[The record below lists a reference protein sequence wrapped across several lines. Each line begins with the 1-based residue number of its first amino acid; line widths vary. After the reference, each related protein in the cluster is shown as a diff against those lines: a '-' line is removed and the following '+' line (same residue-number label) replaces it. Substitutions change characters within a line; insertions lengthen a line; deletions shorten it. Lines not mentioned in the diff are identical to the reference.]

1 MTIALNSPVDF
12 CVFFKPGGERVG
24 WQVTGRSRCQHL
36 EVQLVEQ
43 TPNLK
48 NNGMLLDSSVVFSQI
63 MRVLTWII
71 HQTHDTWKEGCVEK
85 SFIPILVQIP
95 WDKSG
100 KMAKC
105 SVFC

>member
-1 MTIALNSPVDF
+1 MCFFFKGLILVASPKLCYWLMTIALNSPVDF

-63 MRVLTWII
+63 MRVLT
-71 HQTHDTWKEGCVEK
+71 
-85 SFIPILVQIP
+85 
-95 WDKSG
+95 
-100 KMAKC
+100 
-105 SVFC
+105 